1 MAIIAVSLIVAVAA
15 IGLLRAPVWSVEVA
29 EVIEAPTQTI
39 HEELVDFRRWGT
51 WSGWDTTMDPDAEH
65 AYSGATRGA
74 GSVWAWKGPKMGRG
88 R

>member
-29 EVIEAPTQTI
+29 EVIEAPMQTI

-51 WSGWDTTMDPDAEH
+51 WSGWDATMDPDAEH
-65 AYSGATRGA
+65 AYSGARGA
-74 GSVWAWKGPKMGRG
+74 GSVWAWKGPKMGRVG
-88 R
+88 W